1 VWAGVENYGRLVVG
15 TVGWSVVSVRTYLSA
30 VLGFPEGFE
39 DPRDLDPRPRQAPTE
54 IRALVIDRVV
64 TEPTLVVDPEELHYL
79 VLNGR
84 RSSKHRDL
92 CTQPAQWNWIL

>member
-1 VWAGVENYGRLVVG
+1 MWAGVENYGRLVVG
-15 TVGWSVVSVRTYLSA
+15 TVGWSVVSVRTFVAFWPKS
-30 VLGFPEGFE
+30 FE
-39 DPRDLDPRPRQAPTE
+39 DPRDLDPRPRQGPTE

>member
-1 VWAGVENYGRLVVG
+1 LN
-15 TVGWSVVSVRTYLSA
+15 
-30 VLGFPEGFE
+30 
-39 DPRDLDPRPRQAPTE
+39 DLHQ
-54 IRALVIDRVV
+54 
-64 TEPTLVVDPEELHYL
+64 PTLVVDPEELHYL